1 MSEDKPDNNG
11 RPKSPTDGNT
21 IIGAGGPTEGS
32 GAHRRPL
39 SPHEYS
45 MHRPN
50 GRFEQSGTHR
60 MPEPPAAT
68 PEGTGQGGGSGLL
81 RPNDRTI
88 VNTSEAQRARR
99 PSAVPSG
106 LGPSGARS
114 ESTTL
119 SPGAPVPVT
128 PVTMP
133 SGTPSPV
140 SNNTTTGSPR
150 ARRGSQAPS
159 VSGTSNQW
167 DKHSESSSPNNFEGD
182 STGVHAMSAA
192 PHPGVRINQYEM
204 IKMIGEGGMG
214 TVFLAR
220 DLRLGRRVAIKF
232 LQSNQPELTQ
242 RFLVEARA
250 TARCQHDN
258 IVVVYEVGEHNGA
271 PYMVLEYL
279 NGKPL
284 SDIIKDGQKL
294 PYSRAVEIMMQ
305 VGKALECAHGQ
316 GIVHRDLKPDNI
328 FILDTGTIKVLDFGI
343 AKVLEQQHTQNAP
356 LSSGA
361 IRMPSPLELATGSNN
376 ALTRHGTIMGTLKY
390 MSPEQWGIGIE
401 IDHLSDIWA
410 CGVLLH
416 RMICGR
422 HPLHPLDGNQ
432 LVVTAM
438 LELPMPSMTEAAP
451 TDCPRELIQIV
462 DRCLLKM
469 KEQRWPS
476 ASELLRALEPFMP
489 GRRAVE
495 LQIDESPYAGL
506 SSFQE
511 ADAGK
516 FFGRNKEIAAM
527 VTRIRDQPMMAVVG
541 SSGVGKSS
549 FVRAGLV
556 PALKRS
562 GEQWE
567 TLVIRPGRKPME
579 ALGALMSPM
588 VQTAANLADEMVE
601 QQKLVDKLRR
611 EPGHLGHLLRGRAR
625 RDSRRIMMF
634 VDQFEE
640 LYTLVQ
646 DPEERAAFTACL
658 SAVADDATSP
668 LRVVLSIRSDFLD
681 RIAEDQQFVAELTQ
695 GLFFLGPPNRDGL
708 RDAILQPAE
717 LAGFKFE
724 LAATVDDMLDHLETT
739 PGALPLLQFAAAKL
753 WDKRDTA
760 RRMLTHQSYAAM
772 GGVAGALASHAD
784 RVVQDIGQQKSWLL
798 RAILLRL
805 VTPERTRAI
814 VPLDEL
820 RELSREVGEVQR
832 VVDQLVDARL
842 LVVQTLEGGK
852 GTTVEIVH
860 ESLIHSWPMLRR
872 WLDETQEDSALID
885 QLRTAARQWSA
896 KGRSPDLLWRGD
908 TADEAKK
915 FRKRY
920 KGPLSETERAFLD
933 EIINYEVAVQRR
945 RRAAVIGGF
954 IGLGAIVVIAM
965 IALVVIQKSRTE
977 AKRQAVLAKQAE
989 QVSEEKST
997 QLQTANVTIAS
1008 EKKQAEDALHAMQQ
1022 KERERQE
1029 AEDAKTRALTEV
1041 VDVKHQS
1048 AEELAKKNIELS
1060 AALDESKKA
1069 EARARDNE
1077 RTAERAKGE
1086 AETAKAQTDLLLKQE
1101 QDRVKK
1107 LQAQI
1112 GSPIVDDLK

>member
-1 MSEDKPDNNG
+1 MHKP
-11 RPKSPTDGNT
+11 T
-21 IIGAGGPTEGS
+21 
-32 GAHRRPL
+32 
-39 SPHEYS
+39 
-45 MHRPN
+45 
-50 GRFEQSGTHR
+50 GRFEQSG
-60 MPEPPAAT
+60 
-68 PEGTGQGGGSGLL
+68 LL
-81 RPNDRTI
+81 RPNAGGAGAPAPTPSGPNERT
-88 VNTSEAQRARR
+88 QR
-99 PSAVPSG
+99 PSTPPVA
-106 LGPSGARS
+106 
-114 ESTTL
+114 TTIL
-119 SPGAPVPVT
+119 PNAAAALPANPN
-128 PVTMP
+128 TMP
-133 SGTPSPV
+133 QGTPAPI
-140 SNNTTTGSPR
+140 NQTLAGQPR

-159 VSGTSNQW
+159 VGGKSNQW
-167 DKHSESSSPNNFEGD
+167 DKHSDSNPDFEGD
-182 STGVHAMSAA
+182 STGVHAVSAM

-204 IKMIGEGGMG
+204 IKIIGEGGMG
-214 TVFLAR
+214 TVYLAR

-258 IVVVYEVGEHNGA
+258 IVVIYEVGEHA
-271 PYMVLEYL
+271 TSPYMVLEFL

-284 SDIIKDGQKL
+284 TETIKEGQRV
-294 PYSRAVEIMMQ
+294 PYSRVVEIMMQ
-305 VGKALECAHGQ
+305 VLKALECAHGQ

-328 FILDTGTIKVLDFGI
+328 FMMDSGTVKVLDFGI
-343 AKVLEQQHTQNAP
+343 AKVLEAQTVGGAV
-356 LSSGA
+356 SSGA

-390 MSPEQWGIGIE
+390 MSPEQWGIGVE

-451 TDCPRELIQIV
+451 PDVPRELIQIV
-462 DRCLLKM
+462 DRCLLKN
-469 KEQRWPS
+469 KEQRWQS
-476 ASELLRALEPFMP
+476 VAELMRALEPFMP
-489 GRRAVE
+489 GRGRSAE
-495 LQIDESPYAGL
+495 LQLDESPYAGL

-516 FFGRNKEIAAM
+516 FFGRNREIAAM
-527 VTRIRDQPMMAVVG
+527 VTRIRDQPLMAVVG

-579 ALGALMSPM
+579 ALGAIISPM
-588 VQTAANLADEMVE
+588 VATSANLADEMDE
-601 QQKLVDKLRR
+601 QKKLVEKLRK

-625 RDSRRIMMF
+625 RDSRRIMLF

-640 LYTLVQ
+640 LYTQVA
-646 DPEERAAFTACL
+646 DAEERAAFTACL

-681 RIAEDQQFVAELTQ
+681 RVAEDQQFVTELTQ
-695 GLFFLGPPNRDGL
+695 GLFFLGPPNREGL
-708 RDAILQPAE
+708 RDAILSPAE

-739 PGALPLLQFAAAKL
+739 PGALPLLQFAASKL
-753 WDKRDTA
+753 WESRDIA
-760 RRMLTHQSYAAM
+760 RRVLTHQSYAAM

-784 RVVQDIGQQKSWLL
+784 RVIQEIGPQKNWLV
-798 RAILLRL
+798 RAVLLRL

-814 VPLDEL
+814 VPLEEL
-820 RELSREVGEVQR
+820 REMSREVGEVQR
-832 VVDQLVDARL
+832 LVDQMVDARL

-852 GTTVEIVH
+852 GSTVELVH
-860 ESLIHSWPMLRR
+860 ESLIHGWPALRR
-872 WLDETQEDSALID
+872 WLDETQEDSALVD

-908 TADEAKK
+908 TAEEAKK
-915 FRKRY
+915 FKKRY
-920 KGPLSETERAFLD
+920 KGPLSDVERAFID
-933 EIINYEVAVQRR
+933 EIVNYEVAVQKRR
-945 RRAAVIGGF
+945 RSAVIAGF
-954 IGLGAIVVIAM
+954 IGLGVLVVAAM
-965 IALVVIQKSRTE
+965 VALVFIQKSRTE
-977 AKRQAVLAKQAE
+977 AKRQAVIAVEAQTSAEGDRKIAVDAKKAAE
-989 QVSEEKST
+989 D
-997 QLQTANVTIAS
+997 ANGVIVQ
-1008 EKKQAEDALHAMQQ
+1008 KQKEAEDALHAMQE
-1022 KERERQE
+1022 KERERQ
-1029 AEDAKTRALTEV
+1029 AALTEV

-1048 AEELAKKNIELS
+1048 AEDLAKKNMELS
-1060 AALDESKKA
+1060 KALDESQKS
-1069 EARARDNE
+1069 E
-1077 RTAERAKGE
+1077 ERAKE
-1086 AETAKAQTDLLLKQE
+1086 NATAAEKAKADAMAAKSQAENLLKQE
-1101 QDRVKK
+1101 QERIKK
-1107 LQAQI
+1107 MQAQI
-1112 GSPIVDDLK
+1112 GSSIVDDLK